1 MPSDMRRRVQPTL
14 AQIMSLRTDC
24 EEFDPHAS
32 RIVGSAPRNR
42 MQQPR
47 KHAMGLRLRSPAYA
61 LRDCIAAIIFEHRA
75 SRCPFA
81 DGRAT
86 EDTR

>member
-1 MPSDMRRRVQPTL
+1 MRW
-14 AQIMSLRTDC
+14 I
-24 EEFDPHAS
+24 FD
-32 RIVGSAPRNR
+32 
-42 MQQPR
+42 
-47 KHAMGLRLRSPAYA
+47 LRSPAYA